1 MADSNIVDIKL
12 RDTILKLSDDL
23 KEIVTEIETS
33 PKVHQDNYDKYL
45 VLLSKV
51 TCPNMREIMR
61 VALFIAGANRDG
73 VNAAMR
79 LL

>member
-23 KEIVTEIETS
+23 KEIVTEI
-33 PKVHQDNYDKYL
+33 
-45 VLLSKV
+45 
-51 TCPNMREIMR
+51 
-61 VALFIAGANRDG
+61 AGANRDG

>member
-33 PKVHQDNYDKYL
+33 PKVHQE
-45 VLLSKV
+45 SPAR
-51 TCPNMREIMR
+51 TCERSCAWPSSLPARTGT
-61 VALFIAGANRDG
+61 A
-73 VNAAMR
+73 
-79 LL
+79 